1 MQNLKRITLVLLM
14 VISSGV
20 FTPNT
25 ARAVTDGCPNT
36 WKIDSSISVGYQE
49 LLDAKKLLGGD
60 MVMTEGG
67 MTLSDYSGALGTMPK
82 PEFALLG
89 LSDVYL
95 YGDTK
100 VSKKVA
106 VQVKNCPGITEFLFQ
121 GVPLKDFFGLK
132 ITTPF
137 IKTTAD
143 EWSASNSWRF
153 SNFVQAQNF
162 PACLAN
168 LTKNMV
174 PRANISPDGLKM
186 KISYG
191 AISFG
196 LTMSRASFCGLDF
209 NIVNAAPNSYVQ
221 PVLLDLSPGCSG
233 VVDNGNGP
241 MRYGIS
247 INSGQTCEFAFAL
260 ASPGFVVPSLYGY
273 ILSDK
278 NQNPLYILESFKISG
293 PTPKK
298 ITITCVKGKLTK
310 KITAVKPL
318 CPAGYKKK

>member
-1 MQNLKRITLVLLM
+1 
-14 VISSGV
+14 
-20 FTPNT
+20 
-25 ARAVTDGCPNT
+25 
-36 WKIDSSISVGYQE
+36 
-49 LLDAKKLLGGD
+49 
-60 MVMTEGG
+60 
-67 MTLSDYSGALGTMPK
+67 
-82 PEFALLG
+82 
-89 LSDVYL
+89 
-95 YGDTK
+95 
-100 VSKKVA
+100 
-106 VQVKNCPGITEFLFQ
+106 
-121 GVPLKDFFGLK
+121 
-132 ITTPF
+132 
-137 IKTTAD
+137 
-143 EWSASNSWRF
+143 
-153 SNFVQAQNF
+153 
-162 PACLAN
+162 
-168 LTKNMV
+168 MV
-174 PRANISPDGLKM
+174 PSANISPDGQKM

-196 LTMSRASFCGLDF
+196 LTMSRVEFCGL

-233 VVDNGNGP
+233 IVVNGNGP

-260 ASPGFVVPSLYGY
+260 ASQGFVVPSLYGY

-310 KITAVKPL
+310 KITAVKPV